1 MENVFE
7 PMNFDGEVFEPMN
20 FDGEVFEQMNFDGS
34 SSDSVYFDGEEYSN
48 FISFKVLKKK
58 TPAPATPKG
67 KLVKTL
73 GKVASAPFKVAG
85 AILKAP
91 ISAVKSIIRK
101 EPSVRIN
108 ATVVPAIK
116 QSIITGKNNKPF
128 VVTPLDSR
136 LKPIGRPFF
145 PIKNQDVVVI
155 SQPIPKNE
163 VKPMNIKEIST
174 EVSKSTGTVVEKPSV
189 LTPSQISVVTET
201 IVKDN
206 NNKPFLITPINSV
219 KSDEF
224 KEDSTNPNVFIAI
237 NDKDLPK
244 PIDAKNE
251 EGKNIQVATAI
262 NEDIVKP
269 KEEVVPSTNLQTTPT
284 DAPKTK
290 SNKKLYIGLG
300 LVALAG
306 IVGYFVF
313 KKK

>member
-7 PMNFDGEVFEPMN
+7 PMNFDGEVFEPLN
-20 FDGEVFEQMNFDGS
+20 FDGEVFEPMNFDGT
-34 SSDSVYFDGEEYSN
+34 SSDSVYFNGEEYSN
-48 FISFKVLKKK
+48 FIKFNVLKKK
-58 TPAPATPKG
+58 VG
-67 KLVKTL
+67 NV
-73 GKVASAPFKVAG
+73 VSAPFRLAG
-85 AILKAP
+85 AIVKAP
-91 ISAVKSIIRK
+91 IKTVKSIIRK
-101 EPSVRIN
+101 EPSVKIN
-108 ATVVPAIK
+108 ATVVPPVK
-116 QSIITGKNNKPF
+116 QSIITDVNKKPF

-145 PIKNQDVVVI
+145 PIKNKDVVI
-155 SQPIPKNE
+155 SRPTITKDVTPISINDIRK
-163 VKPMNIKEIST
+163 
-174 EVSKSTGTVVEKPSV
+174 EVSKSTGTVIEKPSV

-224 KEDSTNPNVFIAI
+224 KEDSTKPNVVISI

-262 NEDIVKP
+262 NEDIIKP
-269 KEEVVPSTNLQTTPT
+269 KEEVVPSTSLQGTPT
-284 DAPKTK
+284 NDAPKTK

-300 LVALAG
+300 VLALAG

>member
-20 FDGEVFEQMNFDGS
+20 FDGEVFEPMNFDGEVFETMNFDGS

-48 FISFKVLKKK
+48 FINFKVLKKN
-58 TPAPATPKG
+58 
-67 KLVKTL
+67 V
-73 GKVASAPFKVAG
+73 GKVATAPFRLAG
-85 AILKAP
+85 AIVKAP
-91 ISAVKSIIRK
+91 IKAVQTIVRK
-101 EPSVRIN
+101 EPSVKIN
-108 ATVVPAIK
+108 ATVVPPVK
-116 QSIITGKNNKPF
+116 QSIITDKNKKPF

-145 PIKNQDVVVI
+145 PIKNKDVVI
-155 SQPIPKNE
+155 SQPLPKAD
-163 VKPMNIKEIST
+163 VVTPISIKDIKK
-174 EVSKSTGTVVEKPSV
+174 EVSKSIGSVVEKPSV
-189 LTPSQISVVTET
+189 LKPSQISVVTET

-206 NNKPFLITPINSV
+206 NNKPFLITPISGV
-219 KSDEF
+219 KPNGLT
-224 KEDSTNPNVFIAI
+224 EDSIKPNVVIAI

-251 EGKNIQVATAI
+251 EGKNIEVATAI
-262 NEDIVKP
+262 KEDIVKP
-269 KEEVVPSTNLQTTPT
+269 KEDVVPSTNLQTTPT

-290 SNKKLYIGLG
+290 SNKKLYIGIG

>member
-58 TPAPATPKG
+58 FSAPATPKG

-145 PIKNQDVVVI
+145 PIKNQDVVI

-224 KEDSTNPNVFIAI
+224 KEDSTKPNVVISI

-290 SNKKLYIGLG
+290 SNKKLYIGIG